1 MALVAAT
8 GFTLRGT
15 PAAFVA
21 LLSAARAQG
30 TVITR
35 TKMAKLLYLA
45 DLDAVEELGRPGSGV
60 QWRWLHYGPFS
71 IALLTIEDDLVSDGI
86 VERQTTENY
95 FGSVEYR
102 LRLVRSISVDVDGE
116 FAAIIEKTVLNH
128 GNLAPSTLRD
138 MTYQTGP
145 MQEAKR
151 EGSRGQFLDLLSGPP
166 VPDITPVQRRFERI
180 LDQLEPQ
187 TDEGNLSDLS
197 EEIADW
203 AEHRARATRP
213 LVGDD
218 LCQRLLSAAC
228 TSSPTR
234 RRTPSP

>member
-8 GFTLRGT
+8 RFTFRGT

-21 LLSAARAQG
+21 LLLAARAQG
-30 TVITR
+30 AVITR
-35 TKMAKLLYLA
+35 TKLAKLLYLA
-45 DLDAVEELGRPGSGV
+45 DLRAVDELGRPGSAV

-71 IALLTIEDDLVSDGI
+71 NALLTIEDDLVSDGI
-86 VERQTTENY
+86 VERQATENY

-102 LRLVRSISVDVDGE
+102 LRLVRSISIDVDGE
-116 FAAIIEKTVLNH
+116 FAAVIEKTVLAH

-138 MTYQTGP
+138 MTYQTAP

-151 EGSRGQFLDLLSGPP
+151 EGIRGQSLDLLTGRPI
-166 VPDITPVQRRFERI
+166 PDIAPVLRQFDSI
-180 LDQLEPQ
+180 LDRLEPQ
-187 TDEGNLSDLS
+187 TDEGDLSELS

-203 AEHRARATRP
+203 ADHRARATRP

-218 LCQRLLSAAC
+218 
-228 TSSPTR
+228 
-234 RRTPSP
+234 

>member
-1 MALVAAT
+1 MTAVAAT
-8 GFTLRGT
+8 RFTLRGA
-15 PAAFVA
+15 PAAFVT

-35 TKMAKLLYLA
+35 TKLAKLLYLA
-45 DLDAVEELGRPGSGV
+45 DLRAVDELGRPGSDV
-60 QWRWLHYGPFS
+60 QWRWLNYGPFS
-71 IALLTIEDDLVSDGI
+71 NSLLTIEDDLVSDGI

-116 FAAIIEKTVLNH
+116 FATIIERMVLSH

-138 MTYQTGP
+138 LTYQTPP
-145 MQEAKR
+145 MQEARR
-151 EGSRGQFLDLLSGPP
+151 EGGRGQFLDLLSGRP
-166 VPDITPVQRRFERI
+166 VPDIAPVQSRFERI

-187 TDEGNLSDLS
+187 TDEGDLTGLT

-203 AEHRARATRP
+203 ADHRARATRP

-218 LCQRLLSAAC
+218 LCQRSLSAVC
-228 TSSPTR
+228 TWSPMR
-234 RRTPSP
+234 R